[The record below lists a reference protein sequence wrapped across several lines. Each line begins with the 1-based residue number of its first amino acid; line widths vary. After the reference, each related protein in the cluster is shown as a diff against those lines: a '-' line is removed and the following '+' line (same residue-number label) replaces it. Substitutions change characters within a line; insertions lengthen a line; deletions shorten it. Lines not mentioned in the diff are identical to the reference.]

1 MLEVKDL
8 WFSYRSEEGTT
19 PVLKGVDLT
28 VREGQWLSLIGA
40 NGSGKSTLAMMSNG
54 LLQPD
59 HGRVTVDG
67 IDTADDSSLWE
78 IRQRVAYV
86 FQNPENQII
95 GATVEEDVAFGPE
108 NLGLDPREIRRR
120 VDEVLE
126 ITGMEQYRH
135 QPPHRLSGGQLQKVA
150 LAGALAMKPKYLILD
165 EACSMLDPQSREKV
179 WESVETLHR
188 DHGIAVISI
197 THFPEEVFYGNG
209 IALMENGRTEAILWQ
224 SK

>member
-1 MLEVKDL
+1 MYK
-8 WFSYRSEEGTT
+8 
-19 PVLKGVDLT
+19 
-28 VREGQWLSLIGA
+28 
-40 NGSGKSTLAMMSNG
+40 
-54 LLQPD
+54 
-59 HGRVTVDG
+59 
-67 IDTADDSSLWE
+67 
-78 IRQRVAYV
+78 RQAYV